1 MYNDGPDMAPWCYE
15 YPNHPTTM
23 AVTLRRRRGTDA
35 RGWEESGGCYLG
47 PRTWFSTLGARCAQ
61 ALADRLTDRLAMG
74 WTNQRTNGRTVIP
87 RSGFAWHTRFFRGLV
102 WFVVVY
108 LAATDVGGEC
118 SASLVAESHIYRNP
132 GPRALGEGEE
142 AHG

>member
-1 MYNDGPDMAPWCYE
+1 MPGDGKSRAG
-15 YPNHPTTM
+15 
-23 AVTLRRRRGTDA
+23 AILVQGLGFRLLVRGAHKPSLIDLLT
-35 RGWEESGGCYLG
+35 GWRWVGRTSG
-47 PRTWFSTLGARCAQ
+47 Q
-61 ALADRLTDRLAMG
+61 
-74 WTNQRTNGRTVIP
+74 TNGRTVIP
-87 RSGFAWHTRFFRGLV
+87 RSGFAWHTRFFRELV

-118 SASLVAESHIYRNP
+118 SASLVAESHIYRYP